1 MKVNVN
7 PKVVEALAS
16 KEPGFSTTDVILQN
30 ITVDLTGERIVRES
44 DLQSLIEFKANAQKD
59 FLFIIQTLENFQTKF
74 SEMDLGDKVKLAI
87 KAARGKFDPSFIGID
102 ADRFLLIGQRY
113 APEYTQKL
121 ISTITEKK
129 NGI

>member
-1 MKVNVN
+1 MKVTIN
-7 PKVVEALAS
+7 PQVLIDLPSKQEGESITAIIEKNIVVDWEGCKPVKS
-16 KEPGFSTTDVILQN
+16 E
-30 ITVDLTGERIVRES
+30 
-44 DLQSLIEFKANAQKD
+44 DLQSLIEFKVNAQKD

>member
-1 MKVNVN
+1 MKVSVN
-7 PKVVEALAS
+7 PQVLIHLPSKKEGESITAIIEKNIVVDMEGDRLIRS
-16 KEPGFSTTDVILQN
+16 E
-30 ITVDLTGERIVRES
+30 

-129 NGI
+129 